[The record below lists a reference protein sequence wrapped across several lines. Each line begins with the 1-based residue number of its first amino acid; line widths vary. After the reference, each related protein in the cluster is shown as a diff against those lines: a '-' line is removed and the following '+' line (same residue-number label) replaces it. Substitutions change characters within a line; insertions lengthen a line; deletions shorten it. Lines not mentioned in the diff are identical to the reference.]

1 LRDFSIIIFLTV
13 IWLMILA
20 VAAFLIAFVP
30 SLQVFLDGSG
40 RFDRML
46 MSSLQALVAVGV
58 ILLFIYGL
66 GRLKNYYVTRKFY
79 S

>member
-1 LRDFSIIIFLTV
+1 LRDFSIIIFVTV

-30 SLQVFLDGSG
+30 LLQVFLDGSG

-46 MSSLQALVAVGV
+46 ISSLQALVAVGV